1 MNNIISVQSSV
12 FNDLVGNQ
20 AARHIL
26 SNRNYNFYEIPTVI
40 LTSHKAHKNSLQLH
54 TQNLNPWKIFSSV
67 KKTYKLKKKD
77 LTIVGYIPNVETSKS
92 ISKIIM
98 DQRRIL
104 LDPVMGDVGVG
115 LYINKEVANFFKT
128 IISQVSYISANF
140 FEWSYLNDKSTDS
153 YSLNVLLKDLRKFS
167 KKNKT
172 TVFVRS
178 VPYEKKILNI
188 LCKGNQVW
196 GITTPYINFKTRFH
210 GAGDLSTALFA
221 HHIIQKEPLK
231 KVLENVT
238 KEIYSF
244 LLTNSRGPKNKIV
257 FKAKSLSNL

>member
-1 MNNIISVQSSV
+1 MSNIISVQSSV

-54 TQNLNPWKIFSSV
+54 TKNLNPWKIFSSV
-67 KKTYKLKKKD
+67 KKTYKLKKQD
-77 LTIVGYIPNVETSKS
+77 LTIVGYIPNVETSKYV
-92 ISKIIM
+92 SKIIV
-98 DQRRIL
+98 DQKRIL

-115 LYINKEVANFFKT
+115 LYISKDVAQFFRNT
-128 IISQVSYISANF
+128 ITKVSYISANF
-140 FEWSYLNDKSTDS
+140 FEWSYLNDKRTDN
-153 YSLNVLLKDLRKFS
+153 YSLNILLKDLKNFS

-188 LCKGNQVW
+188 LCKGNHVW

-244 LLTNSRGPKNKIV
+244 LLKNSRGPKNKII